1 MHLYLY
7 SFDKQN
13 PMAADAK
20 LERQLTQG
28 DFEVLGIEGVDEAA
42 GTVFYSAN
50 KDDPRQ
56 MHVFSVQLDG
66 SGVQGAYFW
75 RGPALCEL
83 QRRREAL
90 YATCLRARRTRRA

>member
-13 PMAADAK
+13 PLGAEAK

-28 DFEVLGIEGVDEAA
+28 DFEVLGIDGVDEAT
-42 GTVFYSAN
+42 GTVFFSSN

-56 MHVFSVQLDG
+56 RHIFSAKLDG
-66 SGVQGAYFW
+66 TG
-75 RGPALCEL
+75 L
-83 QRRREAL
+83 QH
-90 YATCLRARRTRRA
+90 